1 MTFGAVLRPEQ
12 SAASCSRRLRV
23 PTLATA
29 IIIPDLTM
37 EPITELTM
45 EATPDLITEPT
56 IDRTTGPTTGRI
68 RSIGAT
74 TGLTIAPTIG
84 PTQPITAIMDI
95 AVWSA
100 ATITE
105 RTYGSEF
112 GSAPAIKEHVRGT
125 PLVQAARRSTFLSL
139 VS

>member
-1 MTFGAVLRPEQ
+1 MPFGAVLRPEQ

-37 EPITELTM
+37 EP
-45 EATPDLITEPT
+45 TPDLITEPT
-56 IDRTTGPTTGRI
+56 IDRTTGLTTGRI

-84 PTQPITAIMDI
+84 LTRPITAIMDI
-95 AVWSA
+95 AVWSG

-112 GSAPAIKEHVRGT
+112 GSAPAIKEHECGT
-125 PLVQAARRSTFLSL
+125 PPLVQAAAQHLSL
-139 VS
+139 GRLLTFNLN

>member
-1 MTFGAVLRPEQ
+1 MSVLHKSMAAGSYGVDFDWHLPHFGKSADAGSRDGFGAVLRPEQ

-37 EPITELTM
+37 EPTSGPYYGSDH
-45 EATPDLITEPT
+45 TPD
-56 IDRTTGPTTGRI
+56 DRPYYRPYPVYREATTGP
-68 RSIGAT
+68 

-84 PTQPITAIMDI
+84 LTPPITAIMDI
-95 AVWSA
+95 AAWNA

-105 RTYGSEF
+105 RTYG
-112 GSAPAIKEHVRGT
+112 
-125 PLVQAARRSTFLSL
+125 
-139 VS
+139 